1 MNSGEEGERGGGG
14 GNVSY
19 ARCTSEPAL
28 EALSRAITNN
38 MVTSVIAK

>member
-1 MNSGEEGERGGGG
+1 MNSGEEGERGGG